1 MVEAEWPFIKSTQPF
16 ETGDGVIDGS
26 GFATIEVDKLFTA
39 INHAHTLTGQ
49 AVLYR
54 SLNQPLTQL
63 DAIQE
68 KQAAVAE
75 IRANAQLKTMLETI
89 VQNAAVHEK
98 DFFLLLFGEY
108 KGTLGTMH
116 DGHEIEGYGY
126 VLYRKAMHF
135 MMTWVNAVQTLEQP
149 KSIYLHQLLARVTR
163 FTQTRTY
170 DLMKDP
176 VFITENGIQSKSE
189 PRAIFPRS
197 ALCAKDY

>member
-1 MVEAEWPFIKSTQPF
+1 MKKILTTWAEAEWPFIKSTQPF

-39 INHAHTLTGQ
+39 INHAHTFTGQ

-126 VLYRKAMHF
+126 LQYKRGIKLLLELVEDTYRIAEP
-135 MMTWVNAVQTLEQP
+135 QSP
-149 KSIYLHQLLARVTR
+149 YL
-163 FTQTRTY
+163 
-170 DLMKDP
+170 
-176 VFITENGIQSKSE
+176 S
-189 PRAIFPRS
+189 AIFTKIKANAKAFS
-197 ALCAKDY
+197 GWLC